1 MTVVSEQTHLLI
13 EFPSP
18 QAEEPGWYPDPLRIT
33 GERYWDG
40 TWLEATRPSRLGL
53 PSASNDEA
61 VEHEG
66 RWNLRWLLRDRQTL
80 VPPFDRAAREERAQE
95 RERQRLE
102 MSIEEAR
109 QAFFRTPPGKARLAY
124 NRGHRLFQ
132 YELEL
137 ERLEP
142 TIVPGPIGSPAYET
156 TDPVDILNS
165 VIVEGWNLVTGKFV
179 HVEVRNSAV
188 GFYLFKRSPKRR
200 QPMNDPWLL

>member
-1 MTVVSEQTHLLI
+1 MI
-13 EFPSP
+13 EFPPP

-40 TWLEATRPSRLGL
+40 TWWEETRPSPLGL
-53 PSASNDEA
+53 PSAGEEQ
-61 VEHEG
+61 VLEPER
-66 RWNLRWLLRDRQTL
+66 RWGFRRLLRDRQVL
-80 VPPFDRAAREERAQE
+80 VPPLDRAAREERAQE
-95 RERQRLE
+95 RERQKLE
-102 MSIEEAR
+102 MSIEAAR
-109 QAFFRTPPGKARLAY
+109 QDFFLTPAGKARLAY

-137 ERLEP
+137 DRLAP
-142 TIVPGPIGSPAYET
+142 TVVPGPIGSPAYET

-200 QPMNDPWLL
+200 QPMNDPWLR